1 MAKEEK
7 RSFGA
12 NEAGLLVTELRQQF
26 NSGKTKSYEWR
37 VSQLKGIVK
46 MVEDK
51 EKEIAEALHMD
62 LDKPELEA
70 FVSEISLTKSS
81 CQLALRQL
89 KNWMKPEKAKT
100 SLTTYP
106 SSAEIVSEPFGIVLV
121 ISAWNYPFCT
131 LERSLFRFVI
141 IPCITRWLLY
151 FY

>member
-70 FVSEISLTKSS
+70 FVSEVLINGLLS
-81 CQLALRQL
+81 C
-89 KNWMKPEKAKT
+89 
-100 SLTTYP
+100 
-106 SSAEIVSEPFGIVLV
+106 IFI
-121 ISAWNYPFCT
+121 
-131 LERSLFRFVI
+131 
-141 IPCITRWLLY
+141 LLCVQCNS
-151 FY
+151 